1 MPILED
7 AKAAEAAVAQVVAD
21 CEPAGEVEY
30 GTYVKTPT
38 ASGYVVE
45 LTKGEPPAP
54 PVAAA
59 PVDQAMA

>member
-54 PVAAA
+54 PV
-59 PVDQAMA
+59 PVVEAHPAMT